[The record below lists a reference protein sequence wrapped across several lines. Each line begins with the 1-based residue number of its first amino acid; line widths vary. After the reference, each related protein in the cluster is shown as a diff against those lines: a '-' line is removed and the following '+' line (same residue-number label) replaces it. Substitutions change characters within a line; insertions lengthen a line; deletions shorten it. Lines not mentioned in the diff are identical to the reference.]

1 MSEVFVVI
9 TRRILKGIDIGV
21 ESYSLFEK
29 RMFIEF
35 EDSNL

>member
-9 TRRILKGIDIGV
+9 TRRILKGIHSGV
-21 ESYSLFEK
+21 ESYSLFKK